1 MKQCTKCKQVKNIDD
16 FAKNRSNAS
25 GIHSWCKK
33 CMTDKVL
40 EYRGGR
46 RFKPAQKNDTHKQCR
61 SCGEMKIVLGNKNS
75 YCDECVSEKNYTRNI
90 KLRFNMSL
98 EDYKNM
104 SLQQCGV
111 CDICKTNPGDKRLSV
126 DHDHRCCPG
135 QYTCGKCVR
144 SLICHRCN
152 MVLGQ
157 IGDDVSILQ
166 SMIDYIQKY

>member
-46 RFKPAQKNDTHKQCR
+46 VFEPIKKNKTHKQCR
-61 SCGEMKIVLGNKNS
+61 LCKETNVDVDSRKA
-75 YCDECVSEKNYTRNI
+75 YCEKCFSEKNHKRNI
-90 KLRFNMSL
+90 KLKFKITSDQYNDML
-98 EDYKNM
+98 KN
-104 SLQQCGV
+104 QGYV
-111 CDICKTNPGDKRLSV
+111 CAICKTSSESRRLSV
-126 DHDHRCCPG
+126 DHDHNCCPDTN
-135 QYTCGKCVR
+135 TCGKCIR

-152 MVLGQ
+152 LVLGQ
-157 IGDDVSILQ
+157 VNDDASILK
-166 SMIDYIQKY
+166 SMIDYIKNY

>member
-1 MKQCTKCKQVKNIDD
+1 MKQCSKCKTVKEIKD
-16 FAKNRSNAS
+16 FAKNKSNAS

-46 RFKPAQKNDTHKQCR
+46 KRKPVKRNDTHKECR
-61 SCGEMKIVLGNKNS
+61 SCSEMKILLGNKNS
-75 YCDECVSEKNYTRNI
+75 YCDECVSEKNYARNI
-90 KLRFNMSL
+90 KLRFHMLLDDYNNMVDKQGGL
-98 EDYKNM
+98 
-104 SLQQCGV
+104 CA
-111 CDICKTNPGDKRLSV
+111 ICKTNPGDKRLSV
-126 DHDHRCCPG
+126 DHDHSCCPG

-157 IGDDVSILQ
+157 INDDISLLK
-166 SMIDYIQKY
+166 SMIGYLQNF